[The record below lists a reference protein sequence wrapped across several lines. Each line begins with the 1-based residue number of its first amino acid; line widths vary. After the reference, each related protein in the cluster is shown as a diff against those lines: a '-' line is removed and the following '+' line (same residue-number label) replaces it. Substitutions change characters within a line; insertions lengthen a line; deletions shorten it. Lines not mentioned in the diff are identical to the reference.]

1 MAVFTSA
8 LRVRSLLGL
17 ASGVTVYDALLE
29 TLVDVAD
36 TIIFDEIQLPQSGG
50 AALNTYS
57 EFLDVGV
64 VGQRD
69 LAVNYTPLVS
79 VVAMTFGGTSG
90 SLIAADEY
98 YVTEWGQVRLI
109 PDGASYPAG
118 RQTVNIT
125 YTAGF
130 SRIPDDLRH
139 AATLIAVHHF
149 NEGPHIGFQT
159 EKLGTYNYKLANL
172 GLGMGMPS
180 IVNRILAKYKRV
192 FARP

>member
-8 LRVRSLLGL
+8 LRVRNLLGL
-17 ASGVTVYDALLE
+17 ASGVTVYDELLE

-36 TIIFDEIQLPQSGG
+36 AVIFDEINLPLSNG
-50 AALNTYS
+50 ARVATYS
-57 EFLDVGV
+57 ESFDINIS
-64 VGQRD
+64 GQKD

-79 VVAMTFGGTSG
+79 IVAMTFGGSNG
-90 SLIAADEY
+90 SLVGPADY
-98 YVTEWGQVRLI
+98 YITDYGQVRLI
-109 PDGASYPAG
+109 PDGAYYPSG
-118 RQTVNIT
+118 RQVVNIT
-125 YTAGF
+125 YTAGYA
-130 SRIPDDLRH
+130 RIPNDLRH
-139 AATLIAVHHF
+139 AATLIAIHHF

-172 GLGMGMPS
+172 GQGIGMPS